1 VQGNPDCVAA
11 LSLLAVVCAAAIKD
25 GTLQLIW
32 DEATAGVANYK
43 VFRVDNGGHA
53 LMGTATER
61 YFLVKKPSEGY
72 QNLCFAV
79 EALVGTTASADSPAY
94 CYAPGATAS
103 TRSFN
108 PSHTSTQVDWSAPT
122 LSKCIGV
129 PNGAFFFQTSDNAF
143 GEQFTT
149 FFPFLRGEGPLS
161 GSSAV
166 GGVFTGREEA
176 VYAVTTATGG
186 GIGASFACHTPQA
199 IVKVDARAA
208 GAAYDLHDLANHKVY
223 SATLTLRSS
232 QTVRFD
238 SNRFTLYTGGW
249 CPIIVGAATRE
260 WWIAPVGNLTSS
272 ATGRLPI
279 ATPPAAPLDVT
290 SLVASWSSFTN
301 SYGFI
306 VENAE
311 ASSAAIH
318 SDGCVMKL
326 DDPVLQVVYF

>member
-1 VQGNPDCVAA
+1 
-11 LSLLAVVCAAAIKD
+11 
-25 GTLQLIW
+25 
-32 DEATAGVANYK
+32 
-43 VFRVDNGGHA
+43 
-53 LMGTATER
+53 
-61 YFLVKKPSEGY
+61 
-72 QNLCFAV
+72 
-79 EALVGTTASADSPAY
+79 
-94 CYAPGATAS
+94 
-103 TRSFN
+103 
-108 PSHTSTQVDWSAPT
+108 
-122 LSKCIGV
+122 
-129 PNGAFFFQTSDNAF
+129 
-143 GEQFTT
+143 
-149 FFPFLRGEGPLS
+149 
-161 GSSAV
+161 
-166 GGVFTGREEA
+166 
-176 VYAVTTATGG
+176 
-186 GIGASFACHTPQA
+186 
-199 IVKVDARAA
+199 
-208 GAAYDLHDLANHKVY
+208 
-223 SATLTLRSS
+223 
-232 QTVRFD
+232 VRFD